1 MKKSFFAT
9 IFLWGLLLLSC
20 LFLPEAAYAE
30 DSNSIERIDMDVS
43 IDANGTAHIKEVWQA
58 SVYQGTEGYRPYGNL
73 GACEI
78 TDFSVSDDLG
88 NHYELQ
94 DHWDTNGFF
103 CRQTGKMRHR

>member
-43 IDANGTAHIKEVWQA
+43 
-58 SVYQGTEGYRPYGNL
+58 
-73 GACEI
+73 
-78 TDFSVSDDLG
+78 VSYTHLT
-88 NHYELQ
+88 LP
-94 DHWDTNGFF
+94 T
-103 CRQTGKMRHR
+103 RSAV

>member
-43 IDANGTAHIKEVWQA
+43 MQTEPLISKKSGRLLSIRERKATGHMEIWVPVRSPIFL
-58 SVYQGTEGYRPYGNL
+58 SVMTWETIMNCR
-73 GACEI
+73 I
-78 TDFSVSDDLG
+78 TGIRMAFL
-88 NHYELQ
+88 
-94 DHWDTNGFF
+94 
-103 CRQTGKMRHR
+103 